1 MFFLKTKHKV
11 QLSEAIQIV
20 MELKKDGEIIA
31 DKDVFKMP
39 IISINCE
46 KYHTEFVGM
55 KVFLEKEQKEL
66 QFFPKNFIMPVHRY
80 IICSF

>member
-55 KVFLEKEQKEL
+55 KVFLEKEQKKYEVAE
-66 QFFPKNFIMPVHRY
+66 FFE
-80 IICSF
+80 SFSF